1 MTDLNARIGAIA
13 DRISDELIALR
24 RTIHRRPELAFE
36 EKETAALVARE
47 LGKLGLE
54 PRTGVGRTGVIGL
67 IDSGKAG
74 PTIGVRADM
83 DALPIHEETGLPFA
97 SEIAGAS
104 HACGHDAHTVI
115 ALGVARVVHELRGE
129 FKGRLKLFFQP
140 AEETLLGAKAMLDD
154 GALDNPRPD
163 FVLGYHN
170 WPALKAGTVGYLP
183 GVAMASSDAFDI
195 RLRGKAGH
203 GAHPHQGIDAI
214 VGAAELVS
222 QLQTVVAR
230 EVAPMIPAVVTI
242 GQLNAGTARN
252 IIAAEAVLK
261 GGVRTLDGDVAKQ
274 IEAAIRRILA
284 GVAGS
289 MRLLAHMDWTRL
301 APVVSNNPQVL
312 PRVVDAARDI
322 LGDANVS
329 VLPSPSMGSED
340 FGWFM
345 EAIPGAHLR
354 IGSKI
359 DGLDTAIHTSNYN
372 CNDLAIPTG
381 VKAVARAVFGLAG

>member
-1 MTDLNARIGAIA
+1 MTDLNARIAA
-13 DRISDELIALR
+13 LSERMADELIALR

-47 LGKLGLE
+47 LAKLNVNM
-54 PRTGVGRTGVIGL
+54 RTGVGRTGVVAL
-67 IDSGKAG
+67 IDSGRPG

-83 DALPIHEETGLPFA
+83 DALPIQEATGLPFA
-97 SEIAGAS
+97 SEIAGKS

-115 ALGVARVVHELRGE
+115 ALGVARVVHSLKGE

-140 AEETLLGAKAMLDD
+140 AEETLTGAKAMIDD
-154 GALDNPRPD
+154 GALDDPRPD
-163 FVLGYHN
+163 FVIGYHN
-170 WPALKAGTVGYLP
+170 WPALTAGTVGYLP
-183 GVAMASSDAFDI
+183 GVVMASSDAFDVT
-195 RLRGKAGH
+195 LKGKAGH

-214 VGAAELVS
+214 VGAAAFVS
-222 QLQTVVAR
+222 QLQSVIAR

-252 IIAAEAVLK
+252 IIAAEASMK
-261 GGVRTLDGDVAKQ
+261 GSVRTLDAAVARQ
-274 IEAAIRRILA
+274 VEASIRRMLEGIA
-284 GVAGS
+284 RS
-289 MRLLAHMDWTRL
+289 MRLEADMTWTRL

-312 PRVVDAARDI
+312 PRVVDAARSI
-322 LGDANVS
+322 LGDAS
-329 VLPSPSMGSED
+329 VGVLASPSMGSED

-359 DGLDTAIHTSNYN
+359 DGLDTAIHTANYD

-381 VKAVARAVFGLAG
+381 VKAVSRAVFALAE

>member
-1 MTDLNARIGAIA
+1 MTDLNARISAIA
-13 DRISDELIALR
+13 DRITDDLVALR

-36 EKETAALVARE
+36 EKETSALVARE
-47 LGKLGLE
+47 LGKIGLE
-54 PRTGVGRTGVIGL
+54 PSTGIGRTGVIGL
-67 IDSGKAG
+67 IDSGKSG

-83 DALPIHEETGLPFA
+83 DALPIQEESGLAYA
-97 SEIAGAS
+97 SEFAGKS
-104 HACGHDAHTVI
+104 HACGHDVHTVI
-115 ALGVARVVHELRGE
+115 ALGVARVVQELRGE

-140 AEETLLGAKAMLDD
+140 AEETLLGAKAMIDD

-163 FVLGYHN
+163 FVIGYHN
-170 WPALKAGTVGYLP
+170 SPQLTAGMVGYLP
-183 GVAMASSDAFDI
+183 DVAMASSDAFDI

-214 VGAAELVS
+214 VGAAEFVS
-222 QLQTVVAR
+222 QLQTVIAR
-230 EVAPMIPAVVTI
+230 EVPPVIPAVVTI

-252 IIAAEAVLK
+252 VIAAEAVLK
-261 GGVRTLDGDVAKQ
+261 GGVRTLDSDVAKQ
-274 IEAAIRRILA
+274 IEAAIRRILN
-284 GVAGS
+284 GVATS
-289 MRLLAHMDWTRL
+289 MRLLTHMEWTRL
-301 APVVSNNPQVL
+301 APVVRSNPQVL
-312 PRVVDAARDI
+312 PRVVDAARSI
-322 LGDANVS
+322 MGAQNVS
-329 VLPSPSMGSED
+329 ELSAPSMGSED

-372 CNDLAIPTG
+372 CNDLAIPVG

>member
-1 MTDLNARIGAIA
+1 MTDLNARINAIA
-13 DRISDELIALR
+13 ERISDELIALR
-24 RTIHRRPELAFE
+24 RTIHSRPELAFE

-47 LGKLGLE
+47 LGRLGLE
-54 PRTGVGRTGVIGL
+54 PRTGIGRTGVIGL
-67 IDSGKAG
+67 IDSGRAG

-83 DALPIHEETGLPFA
+83 DALPIQEETGLAFA
-97 SEIAGAS
+97 SEFAGRS

-140 AEETLLGAKAMLDD
+140 AEETLLGAKAMIED

-163 FVLGYHN
+163 FVIGYHN
-170 WPALKAGTVGYLP
+170 WPALTAGMVGYLP

-203 GAHPHQGIDAI
+203 GAHPHQGIDAL
-214 VGAAELVS
+214 VGAAELVG

-230 EVAPMIPAVVTI
+230 EVAPMIPAVVTV

-252 IIAAEAVLK
+252 IIAAEASLK
-261 GGVRTLDGDVAKQ
+261 GAVRTLDGEVAKQ
-274 IEAAIRRILA
+274 IEAAIRRMVG

-289 MRLLAHMDWTRL
+289 MRLLSDIAWTRL
-301 APVVSNNPQVL
+301 APVVNNNPQVL
-312 PRVVDAARDI
+312 PRVIDAARDI
-322 LGDANVS
+322 LGEANVA
-329 VLPSPSMGSED
+329 VLASPSMGSED

-345 EAIPGAHLR
+345 EAIPGAHIR

-359 DGLDTAIHTSNYN
+359 DGLDTAIHTSNYD
-372 CNDLAIPTG
+372 CADLAIPTG